1 MKKRSILLAF
11 ALLFTIGK
19 LLAQR
24 TIQGTITDESSSPLI
39 GASVLAEGTTVG
51 TVTDI
56 DGNFELRI
64 PEGVANLIVSYTGF
78 ATATVELGTS
88 NIVDITLEETA
99 IGLQD
104 VVVIGYGEQSERYNV
119 QSISRIE
126 NEALA
131 NVPVVSPQELLQ
143 GQAAGVQLTNTSGV
157 LGAATAIRIRGVASL
172 NAGGQPL
179 IVVDGV
185 PLNDGDYSNT
195 LGATA
200 LNPLQD
206 INPNDIESMS
216 VLKDAAAAA
225 IYGSRGSNG
234 VILITTKKGKAGTN
248 NVNFNYYT
256 GWSEPTDVFDMMD
269 ADQNRQYRVDALGA
283 DPATLPEGAFDWQD
297 AVLQTGR
304 INNYD
309 ASISGGSDKT
319 QYYLGGVFSE
329 QSNYV
334 IGNELDRMSGRLNF
348 KHTVSDKF
356 RFGANISVSRVLN
369 DRISSDNSTFAP
381 LTSAYL
387 QQPWVSPFDDD
398 GQLRNTG
405 FIANVIAIEQ
415 RSIRNL
421 ISRRTT
427 GNVYAMYDILPGL
440 TFRTDFGIDEIQTE
454 ETTRDPEIVS
464 PGGYGFRE
472 INRDN
477 KWLTTNTLRFEK
489 EVGSSYFSIDGILAY
504 ETARLENTTV
514 EGSDFAA
521 DNLRNVASAAT
532 PTTTFASRTEWALF
546 TQILRANYRLQ
557 DKYIIEGSVRRD
569 GSSRF
574 GTDNKYGVFWAAS
587 AGWLL
592 SEESFMDNVGFI
604 NYLKLSASYGVS
616 GNDRIGNFA
625 SLGLYQSGV
634 DSDYNGMPGLRP
646 TQAANPDL
654 KWEETA
660 QLDIGVST
668 QMFNSRVGL
677 DVNFYIKNTT
687 DLLLDFNLPEVL
699 GISDITRNAGE
710 MRNTG
715 VDLNIRTTNVQRGDF
730 EWTTNLNVGWVENEI
745 LSLPGASVDA
755 DGNEF
760 IIGTASQRAIVGHS
774 ANTFFLVRYN
784 GINDTGD
791 AEWLD
796 LEGNP
801 TTTYSSANRVIVGS
815 AIPDFTGGITN
826 SLRYKDLDFSFFF
839 NFVYGNEIMLDEL
852 RFTENTNAPFN
863 ISTRLLDFWTPQN
876 TGGVVPSPESSTFPL
891 YGQRSTN
898 QLLDGSFLRLRNITL
913 GYTLRGN
920 ALNTNFFN
928 TIRAYVMGQNLLTF
942 TNSDFRGQDPEVN
955 DGGAG
960 SNLNQGESFFTPP
973 QARTI
978 TIGIN
983 ASF

>member
-1 MKKRSILLAF
+1 MKK
-11 ALLFTIGK
+11 LFTVLAITFLTIGGIM
-19 LLAQR
+19 AQR
-24 TIQGTITDESSSPLI
+24 TITGTVTDEAGEPLI
-39 GASVLAEGTTVG
+39 GASIFAEGTTSG

-56 DGNFELRI
+56 DGKFQLSL
-64 PEGVANLIVSYTGF
+64 PEDATKIIISYTGY
-78 ATATVELGTS
+78 ASQNIELGAS
-88 NIVDITLEETA
+88 NVLDVVMAESA
-99 IGLQD
+99 IGLED
-104 VVVIGYGEQSERYNV
+104 IVVIGYGEQSERFNV
-119 QSISRIE
+119 QSIAKIS
-126 NEALA
+126 NDALV
-131 NVPVVSPQELLQ
+131 NVPAVSPQELLQ

-185 PLNDGDYSNT
+185 PLNDGDYSNN
-195 LGATA
+195 LGATP

-225 IYGSRGSNG
+225 IYGSRGANG
-234 VILITTKKGKAGTN
+234 VILITTKKGQAGTN
-248 NVNFNYYT
+248 RVNFNYYT

-269 ADQNRQYRVDALGA
+269 ADQNRQYRADALGA
-283 DPATLPEGAFDWQD
+283 DPASLPAGDFDWQD

-309 ASISGGSDKT
+309 ASISGGTDKT
-319 QYYLGGVFSE
+319 QYYLGGVYFD

-334 IGNELDRMSGRLNF
+334 IGNELERISGRLNF

-387 QQPWVSPFDDD
+387 QQPWVKPFDDD
-398 GQLRNTG
+398 GQFVNTG
-405 FIANVIAIEQ
+405 FIANVLAIEE
-415 RSIRNL
+415 RSIRDL

-440 TFRTDFGIDEIQTE
+440 TFRTDFGVDEVQTE
-454 ETTRDPEIVS
+454 ATTRDPEIVS

-477 KWLTTNTLRFEK
+477 KWLTTNTLSFEK
-489 EVGSSYFSIDGILAY
+489 EIGTSYFNVDAIVAY
-504 ETARLENTTV
+504 ETALLEETAV

-532 PTTTFASRTEWALF
+532 QTTTFASRTQWGLF
-546 TQILRANYRLQ
+546 SQILRANYRLQ
-557 DKYIIEGSVRRD
+557 DKYVFEGLVRRD

-574 GTDNKYGVFWAAS
+574 GADNQYGVFWAVS
-587 AGWLL
+587 GGWIM
-592 SEESFMDNVGFI
+592 SEEEFMQGIGFLD
-604 NYLKLSASYGVS
+604 YLKLSASYGVS

-625 SLGLYQSGV
+625 SLGLFQSGV

-646 TQAANPDL
+646 TQAENPDL

-660 QLDIGVST
+660 QLDIGISA

-677 DVNFYIKNTT
+677 DVNFYDKNTT
-687 DLLLDFNLPEVL
+687 DLLLDFQLPDVL
-699 GISDITRNAGE
+699 GISNITRNAGE

-715 VDLNIRTTNVQRGDF
+715 VDLNLRTTNIQTEDF
-730 EWTTNLNVGWVENEI
+730 EWTTSLNVGWLENEI
-745 LSLPGASVDA
+745 IALPEAAEDLQGRQ
-755 DGNEF
+755 F
-760 IIGTASQRAIVGHS
+760 IQGTASQRAIVGHS
-774 ANTFFLVRYN
+774 ANTFYLVRYN
-784 GINDTGD
+784 GIDENGNI
-791 AEWLD
+791 EWLD
-796 LEGNP
+796 VDGNP
-801 TTTYSSANRVIVGS
+801 TNSYDPNNDRVIVGS

-826 SLRYKDLDFSFFF
+826 SFRYKDLDFSFFF
-839 NFVYGNEIMLDEL
+839 NFVYGNEVMLDEL

-863 ISTRLLDFWTPQN
+863 MSTRLLDFWTPQN
-876 TGGVVPSPESSTFPL
+876 TDGVVPSPESSTFRL

-898 QLLDGSFLRLRNITL
+898 QLMDGSFLRLRNVTL
-913 GYTLRGN
+913 GYTLRGD
-920 ALNTNFFN
+920 ALNTKAFG

-942 TNSDFRGQDPEVN
+942 TASDFRGQDPEVN

-960 SNLNQGESFFTPP
+960 DNLNQGESFFTPP
-973 QARTI
+973 QARII
-978 TIGIN
+978 TIGVN

>member
-1 MKKRSILLAF
+1 MKKRSILLAL
-11 ALLFTIGK
+11 ALLFAIGSTF
-19 LLAQR
+19 AQR
-24 TIQGTITDESSSPLI
+24 TIEGTVTDDSGASLI
-39 GASVLAEGTTVG
+39 GASVLVVETSVG

-56 DGNFELRI
+56 DGNYKLQL
-64 PEGVANLIVSYTGF
+64 PEGATAIIISYTGF
-78 ATATVELGTS
+78 STKTVEVGTS
-88 NIVDITLEETA
+88 NIVDVTLEEA
-99 IGLQD
+99 LIGLED
-104 VVVIGYGEQSERYNV
+104 VVVIGYGEQSTRYNV
-119 QSISRIE
+119 QTISRIN

-195 LGATA
+195 LGGTE

-248 NVNFNYYT
+248 QVSFNAYT
-256 GWSEPTDVFDMMD
+256 GWSEPTDVYDMAN
-269 ADQNRQYRVDALGA
+269 ADQYRQYRIDALGA
-283 DPATLPEGAFDWQD
+283 DPTTLPEGGFDWQD

-304 INNYD
+304 ITNYD

-319 QYYLGGVFSE
+319 QYYLGGNFLD

-334 IGNELDRMSGRLNF
+334 IGNELEKIAGRLNF
-348 KHTVSDKF
+348 KHTVSERF
-356 RFGANISVSRVLN
+356 RFGANVGISRVDN

-381 LTSAYL
+381 LTSSYL
-387 QQPWVSPFDDD
+387 QLPWVEAFDDD
-398 GQLRNTG
+398 GQYVNTG
-405 FIANVIAIEQ
+405 FIANVLAIEDL
-415 RSIRNL
+415 STRNL

-427 GNVYAMYDILPGL
+427 ANTYAMYDIIPGL

-464 PGGYGFRE
+464 PGGYGYRRIF
-472 INRDN
+472 RDN
-477 KWLTTNTLRFEK
+477 KWLSTNTLNFNK
-489 EVGSSYFSIDGILAY
+489 EFGNSVVDVIGGISY
-504 ETARLENTTV
+504 ETAQLENTTV

-532 PTTTFASRTEWALF
+532 PTTTFASRTAWALF
-546 TQILRANYRLQ
+546 SQFVRASYRL
-557 DKYIIEGSVRRD
+557 DGKYILEGSLRRD

-574 GTDNKYGVFWAAS
+574 GADNKYGTFWS
-587 AGWLL
+587 VSGGWIL
-592 SEESFMDNVGFI
+592 SEEDFMSNVTVFD
-604 NYLKLSASYGVS
+604 YLKLSASYGVS

-634 DSDYNGMPGLRP
+634 DSDYNGSPGLRP

-660 QLDIGVST
+660 QLDIGLAAEMLDSRIG
-668 QMFNSRVGL
+668 FN
-677 DVNFYIKNTT
+677 VNFYVKNTS
-687 DLLLDFNLPEVL
+687 DLLLDFNLPETS
-699 GISDITRNAGE
+699 GFSFITRNAGE

-715 VDLNIRTTNVQRGDF
+715 VDLDLRLTPIRAGDF
-730 EWTTNLNVGWVENEI
+730 VWNASLNVGWLDNEI
-745 LSLPGASVDA
+745 LSLPGASLDA

-760 IIGTASQRAIVGHS
+760 IQGTASQRAIVGQS
-774 ANTFFLVRYN
+774 ANTFFLVEYN
-784 GINDTGD
+784 GINESGD

-796 LEGNP
+796 LDGNP
-801 TTTYSSANRVIVGS
+801 TTTYSSGNRVIVGS
-815 AIPDFTGGITN
+815 AIPDFTGGFTN
-826 SLRYKDLDFSFFF
+826 SFRYKSLDFSFLF
-839 NFVYGNEIMLDEL
+839 NFVYGNMVMLDEL
-852 RFTENTNAPFN
+852 RFMENTGAPFN
-863 ISTRLLDFWTPQN
+863 ISTRVLDFWTPEN
-876 TGGVVPSPESSTFPL
+876 TDGVVPSPESSTFFL
-891 YGQRSTN
+891 NGQRSTN
-898 QLLDGSFLRLRNITL
+898 QLMDGSFLRLRNVTL
-913 GYTLRGN
+913 GYTLKGD
-920 ALNTNFFN
+920 ALNTKAFGS
-928 TIRAYVMGQNLLTF
+928 IRAYVMGQNLLTF
-942 TNSDFRGQDPEVN
+942 TNPDFRGQDPEVN
-955 DGGAG
+955 GGGVAE
-960 SNLNQGESFFTPP
+960 NLDQGESFFTPP

-978 TIGIN
+978 TIGVN
-983 ASF
+983 ANF